1 MSHED
6 QLRLVKDY
14 DVILERCY
22 AQNMGGGKYKS
33 NLADNLEL
41 IKEVGYKMSW
51 LIPMAARQKTR
62 IGSWRW
68 QNICSI
74 W

>member
-51 LIPMAARQKTR
+51 LIPMAARQKNPHW
-62 IGSWRW
+62 SWRW